1 MSIVF
6 FPPDKVKFLVVK
18 EISKK
23 RKYKSKLCDTFLS
36 QSSFSNTK
44 YKNFLIIQLY
54 FWANKDHIDLSNKT
68 TEHES
73 IPEKLFQWRVKQEAD
88 VEKYPINQTVNES
101 KLRPGR
107 IKGILP
113 TGDFQRG

>member
-44 YKNFLIIQLY
+44 YKNFLIIQLEGSEQERPLD
-54 FWANKDHIDLSNKT
+54 FSAIF
-68 TEHES
+68 ES
-73 IPEKLFQWRVKQEAD
+73 VQK
-88 VEKYPINQTVNES
+88 
-101 KLRPGR
+101 
-107 IKGILP
+107 
-113 TGDFQRG
+113 

>member
-44 YKNFLIIQLY
+44 YKNFLIIHHTIIVFSELTRIILILVTRPQSMKVFLKSY
-54 FWANKDHIDLSNKT
+54 SNEELNKR
-68 TEHES
+68 
-73 IPEKLFQWRVKQEAD
+73 QM
-88 VEKYPINQTVNES
+88 
-101 KLRPGR
+101 
-107 IKGILP
+107 
-113 TGDFQRG
+113 